1 MLGVP
6 AGALRNYLGG
16 FPMPAE
22 VARDIEWVMDLPMGW
37 LDGEAAVSAAGSGR
51 DEVALDDG
59 ALMVEET
66 NPSAIVPPSSDA
78 ATPLGQQ
85 STAVG
90 C

>member
-1 MLGVP
+1 
-6 AGALRNYLGG
+6 
-16 FPMPAE
+16 MPAE